1 MTTPVDVLIIDAGAS
16 EAATAWSLIEIK
28 EHILCLEQGDREIH
42 YLNDF
47 NASRTGA
54 PGRCC

>member
-16 EAATAWSLIEIK
+16 EAVMAWSLTEIK
-28 EHILCLEQGDREIH
+28 AHILCQEQGDREIH
-42 YLNDF
+42 SFNDF